1 MNTQQVSR
9 ANSMKK
15 WCDYLI
21 KAIQDDNE
29 LDIVRCLDHIDQLLH
44 QIRGDCI
51 DGITTES

>member
-21 KAIQDDNE
+21 KAIQDDNQ
-29 LDIVRCLDHIDQLLH
+29 LDMVRCLEHIDQLLH
-44 QIRGDCI
+44 QIRGDC
-51 DGITTES
+51 DGIKTES